1 MEQLGQMV
9 AIGGTIGLLWLTL
22 EGLRRLR
29 TNKGTP
35 HRVSVQQRISLVNGC
50 QLVVVHWDG
59 REILLA
65 AGNLPCSV
73 LADKPLPASTVAVE
87 EGGVWAH

>member
-87 EGGVWAH
+87 EVGVWAH